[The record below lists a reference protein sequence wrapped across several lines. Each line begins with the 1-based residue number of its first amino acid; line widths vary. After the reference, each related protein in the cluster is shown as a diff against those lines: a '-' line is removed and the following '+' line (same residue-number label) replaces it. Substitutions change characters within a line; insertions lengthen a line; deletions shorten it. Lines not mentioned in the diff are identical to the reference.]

1 MAKKEAPT
9 RPVIDVTKDKPEERY
24 SRQEID
30 PKERR
35 ISAQEAMQ
43 DSPSERRNSGRVSR
57 KKSISPL
64 PQPSKAPVNKARTTG
79 ITPKPISKKVTLAT
93 PGSKEARKLMG
104 KEAVKSATRSIAQA
118 AQEGETQTM
127 RTHRAP
133 KYVSNAL
140 SKEQTIRPSDSQIAA
155 AGPQDHDEKKGSYKR
170 YLSGGRNNP
179 MFKPGHVDEPSA
191 GGTHAALK
199 NKMAGAVIRFTA
211 AHLSGDRGAREAIRQ
226 EYHGHAEQL
235 RAMTGGYGQ
244 SQPGICSTP
253 NCTRTTE
260 VGNRSCPGGKC
271 NIDSP
276 SVARR
281 PRE

>member
-1 MAKKEAPT
+1 MAKKETPT
-9 RPVIDVTKDKPEERY
+9 RRVIDITKDKPEERY

-35 ISAQEAMQ
+35 ISAEEVSQAG
-43 DSPSERRNSGRVSR
+43 PSEHRNRVTPSG
-57 KKSISPL
+57 KKPTSSL
-64 PQPSKAPVNKARTTG
+64 PQPSKATVNKARTTG
-79 ITPKPISKKVTLAT
+79 VTPKPISQKVTLAT

-104 KEAVKSATRSIAQA
+104 KEAAKSATRSIAQA

-140 SKEQTIRPSDSQIAA
+140 SKEQTIRPSESQIAA

-199 NKMAGAVIRFTA
+199 NKMAGAVSRFTA
-211 AHLSGDRGAREAIRQ
+211 AHISGDRGAREAIRQ

-235 RAMTGGYGQ
+235 KAQSGGYGQ
-244 SQPGICSTP
+244 SQTGICSTP

-260 VGNRSCPGGKC
+260 AGNRSCPGGNC